1 MSTLEEIKQ
10 LLHNLPSKD
19 IRVAN
24 NFIEQKDFLSLR
36 DLVDSAEFK
45 VRKNLTGINPKEEY
59 LQINIQKL
67 RELQYRVQEYTK
79 QFDVEQYINPY
90 SFDYI

>member
-1 MSTLEEIKQ
+1 MSTLEIIQQ
-10 LLHNLPSKD
+10 LLPNLPDKD
-19 IRVAN
+19 IKVAN
-24 NFIEQKDFLSLR
+24 NLIEQKDFLSLR

-45 VRKNLTGINPKEEY
+45 VRRNLSCTNPKKEY

-90 SFDYI
+90 SFDY

>member
-10 LLHNLPSKD
+10 LLHNLPIKD

-24 NFIEQKDFLSLR
+24 NLIEQKDFLSLR

-45 VRKNLTGINPKEEY
+45 IRRNLTCVNPKEEY

-79 QFDVEQYINPY
+79 QFDVEYYINPY
-90 SFDYI
+90 SFDY